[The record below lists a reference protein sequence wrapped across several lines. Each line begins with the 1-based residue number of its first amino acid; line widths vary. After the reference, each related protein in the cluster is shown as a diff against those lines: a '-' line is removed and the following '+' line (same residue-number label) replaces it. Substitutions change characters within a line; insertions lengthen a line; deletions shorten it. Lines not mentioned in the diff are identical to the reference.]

1 MPKKFHTGYVYQC
14 LHNSNLV
21 IMGFKICLSSFF
33 NSQKNK
39 ISPSIYMLTNELLL
53 TRVQKNLRHQ
63 RGILGAK
70 SQTSLKRNVPGSKE
84 QEKKTV
90 LAG

>member
-1 MPKKFHTGYVYQC
+1 M
-14 LHNSNLV
+14 S
-21 IMGFKICLSSFF
+21 
-33 NSQKNK
+33 
-39 ISPSIYMLTNELLL
+39 TNELLP
-53 TRVQKNLRHQ
+53 TRVQTNLRHQ

-70 SQTSLKRNVPGSKE
+70 SQTSLQRNIPGSKE

>member
-1 MPKKFHTGYVYQC
+1 M
-14 LHNSNLV
+14 S
-21 IMGFKICLSSFF
+21 
-33 NSQKNK
+33 
-39 ISPSIYMLTNELLL
+39 TNELLL
-53 TRVQKNLRHQ
+53 TRVQTNLRHQ

-70 SQTSLKRNVPGSKE
+70 SQTSLRRNVPGSKE